1 MLALIIAN
9 PDLTHAQYAAHF
21 GRTPSWFASVLASEA
36 FQIALADR
44 KDEIPDPAITATM
57 EERLK
62 ALAMRSL
69 FVIQSKLD
77 APQVSDQTVLAA
89 AQLGIKGLGLGNAVP
104 VLAAPP
110 ALATGAEAVADRI
123 MEAMARAKART
134 NAQAVDVAV
143 KEVPSGS

>member
-1 MLALIIAN
+1 
-9 PDLTHAQYAAHF
+9 
-21 GRTPSWFASVLASEA
+21 
-36 FQIALADR
+36 
-44 KDEIPDPAITATM
+44 M

-134 NAQAVDVAV
+134 NAEAVDVAV
-143 KEVPSGS
+143 KEVHSGS